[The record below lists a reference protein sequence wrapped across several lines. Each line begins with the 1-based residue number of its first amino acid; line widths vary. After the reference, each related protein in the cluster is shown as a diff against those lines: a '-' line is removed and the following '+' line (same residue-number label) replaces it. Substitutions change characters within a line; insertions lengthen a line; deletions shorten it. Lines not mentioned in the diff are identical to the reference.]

1 MVVDRQAL
9 RNKVNSFTV
18 EQKISAIQM
27 VKNET
32 DWGLREAKD
41 FVEGCNPFCTLGRVD
56 TAQSLPTPTSVANG
70 IRMEFEAETMR
81 YFVFSSA
88 PGPGVSFGRF
98 YISKSDSASRG
109 KYIMVYAVGA
119 EEYESVQE
127 VK

>member
-1 MVVDRQAL
+1 MVR
-9 RNKVNSFTV
+9 
-18 EQKISAIQM
+18 
-27 VKNET
+27 NET

-41 FVEGCNPFCTLGRVD
+41 FVEGFCTLGRVD
-56 TAQSLPTPTSVANG
+56 TAQSLPTPNSVANG
-70 IRMEFEAETMR
+70 VRMEFERETMK

-88 PGPGVSFGRF
+88 PGPGISFGRF
-98 YISKSDSASRG
+98 YISKSDFASRG